1 MISEGN
7 QKCDVKG
14 YEYQQYSVIT
24 LPVLCIDN
32 ETFTYKI
39 SYFKSSELSD
49 FYSNFACWK
58 MSSILVFQWPYY

>member
-1 MISEGN
+1 MISGGN

-49 FYSNFACWK
+49 FYSNFAC
-58 MSSILVFQWPYY
+58 